1 MAVYERSYRRY
12 EGPLTGA
19 NTRFLALARYTWEEM
34 RSSRLLTPV
43 LYVGFLWPLLCIL
56 AIYLHHNLDAL
67 QMMKVNVSD
76 LIAIDARFFYI
87 FLSVQS
93 TISFFVAALAG
104 PGRISPD
111 LTNRGLSTML
121 ARPISR
127 TDYVLGRMLPLVA
140 LLSAITWIPGL
151 LLVAQQTTLAG
162 MGWLGAN
169 WRIPLAL
176 VVGGLLWVGLLSLLA
191 MALSAWVRWKP
202 VAGGAMFL
210 IFFVGAGFGALLNE
224 LLEMRWG
231 HLLNVRTLM
240 ATVWAW
246 LMEGQATGGAGFGLF
261 YVFERQ
267 EIPVWS
273 AFLALALMGAAC
285 VRLLARRIRGAEVVR

>member
-1 MAVYERSYRRY
+1 MAVYNRSYQRY
-12 EGPLTGA
+12 EGPLTKA

-34 RSSRLLTPV
+34 RASRLLTPV
-43 LYVGFLWPLLCIL
+43 LYVGFLWPLVCIL
-56 AIYLHHNLDAL
+56 GIYLNHNLDAL
-67 QMMKVNVSD
+67 RALQVNMSE
-76 LIAIDARFFYI
+76 LFAIDTNFFYV

-111 LTNRGLSTML
+111 LSNRGLSTLL

-140 LLSAITWIPGL
+140 LLSCITWVPGL
-151 LLVAQQTTLAG
+151 LLVAQQTSLAG
-162 MGWLGAN
+162 TEWLGVN

-202 VAGGAMFL
+202 VAGGAMFM
-210 IFFVGAGFGALLNE
+210 IFFVGAGFGALLNQ

-261 YVFERQ
+261 YVFEQQ

-273 AFLALALMGAAC
+273 AFLALAVMVAAC
-285 VRLLARRIRGAEVVR
+285 VRLLAKRIQGAEVVR